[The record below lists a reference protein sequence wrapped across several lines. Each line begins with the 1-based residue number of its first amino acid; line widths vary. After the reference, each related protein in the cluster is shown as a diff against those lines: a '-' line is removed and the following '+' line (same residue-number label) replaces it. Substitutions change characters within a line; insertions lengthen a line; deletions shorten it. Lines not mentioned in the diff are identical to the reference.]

1 MRECCGAGRR
11 AGGGG
16 GGLGRLRSGHR
27 RAAGAAARISSSPLP
42 PFLVER
48 YEGWSGEPGRRVC
61 SARRA
66 LALPQLVAM
75 CRDDRGGEDN
85 GEGAEALARWERLS
99 LGYTHQKG
107 EEFLRE
113 DICARHYAR
122 SNLNLASLD
131 DVLVCAPS
139 EGIWLAM
146 HAMLSPGDHV
156 VCVSPA
162 YQSLFQIAESMGC
175 DVTPWE
181 AELIQAGNQG
191 TATMGD
197 LRSPPT
203 ASYFHFDVDRLR
215 ELVRPGRTKAVIVQ
229 FPQAEPYPLLLIS
242 GRSGIATRPGHGAS
256 ATKRTG
262 VRTLPMVPTAALEL
276 PPAAFA
282 SGTLETSAAPSRHV
296 SLGGLS
302 KTLGLPGL
310 RIGWLATQ
318 DRALMARMEELR
330 DYTTICSS
338 APSEALASM
347 ALRCEGRILSAIRE
361 RVAKNL
367 RKVKILCWEIAER
380 RRRLVGS

>member
-1 MRECCGAGRR
+1 MLWRGAAARAAGAAASGRLLRGRVTGGRR
-11 AGGGG
+11 
-16 GGLGRLRSGHR
+16 
-27 RAAGAAARISSSPLP
+27 GAAARISSSPLP

-48 YEGWSGEPGRRVC
+48 YEGWNAVSPTVGSLSSSECEP
-61 SARRA
+61 

-203 ASYFHFDVDRLR
+203 ASTFTLTSTVSVSSCVPGGRRLS
-215 ELVRPGRTKAVIVQ
+215 LSSFRTTQ
-229 FPQAEPYPLLLIS
+229 PEPSPLLLIS
-242 GRSGIATRPGHGAS
+242 GRSWRFATRPGHGAS
-256 ATKRTG
+256 ATKCTG
-262 VRTLPMVPTAALEL
+262 VWNTAAMVPTA
-276 PPAAFA
+276 
-282 SGTLETSAAPSRHV
+282 TR
-296 SLGGLS
+296 
-302 KTLGLPGL
+302 
-310 RIGWLATQ
+310 
-318 DRALMARMEELR
+318 
-330 DYTTICSS
+330 
-338 APSEALASM
+338 
-347 ALRCEGRILSAIRE
+347 
-361 RVAKNL
+361 
-367 RKVKILCWEIAER
+367 
-380 RRRLVGS
+380 